1 MNSKLV
7 AAWCLISMSGC
18 LFVPEYERSALPLTE
33 QYRET
38 PAVQENVAD
47 VGWWDLVSDTI
58 LKEHIRGALE
68 ANRDRKIA
76 MFRIDE
82 ARAILGLTRPDQ
94 FPRLDYA
101 GSARRS
107 DASNAS
113 LVPAPAVN
121 DFGLLGQLSFEV
133 DLWGR
138 YASATE
144 AQRAQLLSTDYAYRA
159 VTLALVS
166 EVATAYLQLLD
177 LDRQIAVAE
186 RTLANRKQYTHVN
199 EERFKGGYIAK
210 LDLNQAQVQEYEAAA
225 ALAALHRAQRQT
237 ENALSVLKGGTP
249 TAIQR
254 ADRDSNPLAS
264 VSIPVG
270 FPAMLLERRPDVRAS
285 EESARAAIMR
295 VGVARAQQYPA
306 LNLTGFIGLN
316 SADQSNLFSEDAR
329 TWGLAGTLLG
339 PLFNFGKNW
348 ARVDAAEAQ
357 ANQGIQAYEGTVLQA
372 VREVEDALIAI
383 KTFDEERKARFS
395 QVQAASSGSMLSR
408 RRYDDGVTSYLEV
421 LDTERSLFGAEL
433 AHSNAEQRYLSSIV
447 QLYKALGGGWQEEKE
462 SKATAG

>member
-1 MNSKLV
+1 V
-7 AAWCLISMSGC
+7 
-18 LFVPEYERSALPLTE
+18 VPLGE
-33 QYRET
+33 QYREA
-38 PAVQENVAD
+38 PAVQQSLAD
-47 VGWWDLVSDTI
+47 VGWWEFVSDPI

-76 MFRIDE
+76 LFRIDE
-82 ARAILGLTRPDQ
+82 ARAILGVTRPDQ
-94 FPRLDYA
+94 FPRLDYV
-101 GSARRS
+101 GNARRTDAS
-107 DASNAS
+107 DAA

-144 AQRAQLLSTDYAYRA
+144 AQRAQLLSTEYAYRA
-159 VTLALVS
+159 ITLSLVS
-166 EVATAYLQLLD
+166 QVAIAYLQLLD
-177 LDRQIAVAE
+177 LDRQIAIAE
-186 RTLANRKQYTHVN
+186 RTLANRRQYTRVN

-225 ALAALHRAQRQT
+225 ALAALQRALRQT
-237 ENALSVLKGGTP
+237 ENALSVLKGTTP
-249 TAIQR
+249 TPIQR
-254 ADRDSNPLAS
+254 ADQNSNPLAA
-264 VSIPVG
+264 VSLPAG

-285 EESARAAIMR
+285 EESARAAVMR
-295 VGVARAQQYPA
+295 VGIARAQQYPA

-316 SADQSNLFSEDAR
+316 SGDQSELFSQDAR
-329 TWGLAGTLLG
+329 TWGLTGTLLG

-357 ANQGIQAYEGTVLQA
+357 ADQSIQAYEGTVLQA
-372 VREVEDALIAI
+372 VREVEDALIGI
-383 KTFDEERKARFS
+383 KTFDEEHTARVA
-395 QVQAASSGSMLSR
+395 QVEAASSGARLSR

-433 AHSNAEQRYLSSIV
+433 ARSNSEQRYLSAIV
-447 QLYKALGGGWQEEKE
+447 QLYKALGGGWQEEGKSE
-462 SKATAG
+462 ATAR